1 MEREESFVRYK
12 TMATRLRSQFSRGSL
27 ITSLAFGVLTLFSSH
42 VLADEPKPNVRI
54 QHTPAD
60 TSQLPAAGTLM
71 PITLQLENSSEVDVK
86 IRLVGSRDGRF
97 MDIAFP
103 MGVLN
108 MSDRPTFTINVPSP
122 NAIMTYQFVIHQPNG
137 EMTLTPKYL
146 IQRSCIQNFRVD
158 LPDGQQSKEYRREIA
173 TLIAKARSLERD
185 TARLETAIKLIE
197 ALKKDLPE

>member
-1 MEREESFVRYK
+1 MRAE
-12 TMATRLRSQFSRGSL
+12 
-27 ITSLAFGVLTLFSSH
+27 
-42 VLADEPKPNVRI
+42 DPKPSIRI

-108 MSDRPTFTINVPSP
+108 MSDRPTFTINIPSP
-122 NAIMTYQFVIHQPNG
+122 NATMTYQFIIHQPNG
-137 EMTLTPKYL
+137 EMTSTPKYL

-158 LPDGQQSKEYRREIA
+158 IPEKQQGKEYSREIA

-185 TARLETAIKLIE
+185 TARLETAIKLVE